1 MRRSSRGMRTTVRVF
16 DLFFDL
22 RVSFEEACDGMI
34 MIPGSY
40 DYDWVLC
47 TFTQGYV

>member
-1 MRRSSRGMRTTVRVF
+1 MLFSSK
-16 DLFFDL
+16 
-22 RVSFEEACDGMI
+22 EESSSMI
-34 MIPGSY
+34 MISGFY

>member
-1 MRRSSRGMRTTVRVF
+1 MRKSPRVMRTMVRVF
-16 DLFFDL
+16 DLFFNSL
-22 RVSFEEACDGMI
+22 FYFKEACDGMI
-34 MIPGSY
+34 MISGFY